1 MRYSKFFAL
10 VTLLFS
16 PITFA
21 DSDSEDI
28 TIKNIA
34 TGWGREAIYISPN
47 ENVTLKEGCSQRLYA
62 IGASNPW
69 VDKMLSIALSAQQ
82 TESKVRFR
90 LSGCLGSR
98 MNVKAITIMK

>member
-10 VTLLFS
+10 ITLLFS

-21 DSDSEDI
+21 DSDSEDF

-34 TGWGREAIYISPN
+34 AGWGREAIYISPN

-69 VDKMLSIALSAQQ
+69 VDKMLSDVVNQIHTTQLS
-82 TESKVRFR
+82 RF
-90 LSGCLGSR
+90 S
-98 MNVKAITIMK
+98 